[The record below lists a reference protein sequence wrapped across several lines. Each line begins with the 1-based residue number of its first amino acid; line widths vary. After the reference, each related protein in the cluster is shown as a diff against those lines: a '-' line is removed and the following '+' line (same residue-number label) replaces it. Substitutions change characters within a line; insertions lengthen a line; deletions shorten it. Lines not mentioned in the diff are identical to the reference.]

1 MAEIFA
7 LVDDIFF
14 QAKMM
19 ETAKQVGVELKS
31 FSTGEALL
39 AEWEK
44 QQPKLVVVDLNARQS
59 PMEVIAAVRARRAE
73 MRVIGFFSH
82 VQTELAQRARDA
94 GCTEVMP
101 RSKFTKELAAIFS
114 QDKEQGYA

>member
-14 QAKMM
+14 QAKIM
-19 ETAKQVGVELKS
+19 ETAKQADVELKS

-39 AEWEK
+39 TEWEK
-44 QQPKLVVVDLNARQS
+44 QTPKLVVVDLNARQS

-73 MRVIGFFSH
+73 VRVIGFFSH

-114 QDKEQGYA
+114 QAKE

>member
-1 MAEIFA
+1 VAEIFA
-7 LVDDIFF
+7 FVDDIFF

-19 ETAKQVGVELKS
+19 ETAKQAGVELKS
-31 FSTGEALL
+31 FSTGKALL

-59 PMEVIAAVRARRAE
+59 PMELIAAVRACGANI
-73 MRVIGFFSH
+73 RVIGFFSH
-82 VQTELAQRARDA
+82 VQTELAQRARDS

-101 RSKFTKELAAIFS
+101 RSKFTRELAALFS
-114 QDKEQGYA
+114 QAKK

>member
-1 MAEIFA
+1 VAEILAF
-7 LVDDIFF
+7 VDDIFF

-19 ETAKQVGVELKS
+19 ETAKHAGVELKS

-39 AEWEK
+39 AEFAK

-59 PMEVIAAVRARRAE
+59 PMEVIAAVRVRLAE
-73 MRVIGFFSH
+73 IRVIGFFSH

-114 QDKEQGYA
+114 QAKE

>member
-1 MAEIFA
+1 MAGIFA

-14 QAKMM
+14 QAKLM
-19 ETAKQVGVELKS
+19 ETAKQAGVELKS

-39 AEWEK
+39 AELEK
-44 QQPKLVVVDLNARQS
+44 QTPRLVVVDLNARQD
-59 PMEVIAAVRARRAE
+59 PMETIAAVRTRWTDT
-73 MRVIGFFSH
+73 RVIGFFSH
-82 VQTELAQRARDA
+82 VQTELAKQARDA

-114 QDKEQGYA
+114 EAKG

>member
-7 LVDDIFF
+7 FADDIFF

-19 ETAKQVGVELKS
+19 ETAKQVSVELKA
-31 FSTGEALL
+31 FSTCDALL
-39 AEWEK
+39 AEFEK

-59 PMEVIAAVRARRAE
+59 PMEVIRAVRARHAE
-73 MRVIGFFSH
+73 ILVIGFFSH
-82 VQTELAQRARDA
+82 VQTELAQRARNA
-94 GCTEVMP
+94 GCTDVMP

-114 QDKEQGYA
+114 QAKE

>member
-1 MAEIFA
+1 VAEIFA

-19 ETAKQVGVELKS
+19 ETAKQVSVELKS

-39 AEWEK
+39 AELEK

-59 PMEVIAAVRARRAE
+59 PTEAIAALRARHAE
-73 MRVIGFFSH
+73 VRVIGFFSH

-94 GCTEVMP
+94 GCTEMMP

-114 QDKEQGYA
+114 QAKE

>member
-19 ETAKQVGVELKS
+19 ETAKQVSIELKS

-39 AEWEK
+39 AEFEK

-59 PMEVIAAVRARRAE
+59 PLAVIAALRARRADI
-73 MRVIGFFSH
+73 RVVGFFSH
-82 VQTELAQRARDA
+82 VQIELAQRARDA

-114 QDKEQGYA
+114 QAKE

>member
-14 QAKMM
+14 QAKRM
-19 ETAKQVGVELKS
+19 EPAKQVGVELKS

-44 QQPKLVVVDLNARQS
+44 QPPKLVVVDLNARQS
-59 PMEVIAAVRARRAE
+59 PMEVIAAVRAGGAE
-73 MRVIGFFSH
+73 IRVIGFFSH

-101 RSKFTKELAAIFS
+101 RSKFAKELAAIFS
-114 QDKEQGYA
+114 QAKE

>member
-19 ETAKQVGVELKS
+19 ETAKQAGVELKS
-31 FSTGEALL
+31 FSTGEALS

-59 PMEVIAAVRARRAE
+59 PMGVLAAVRARRADI
-73 MRVIGFFSH
+73 RLIGFFSH

-94 GCTEVMP
+94 EIGRAHV
-101 RSKFTKELAAIFS
+101 
-114 QDKEQGYA
+114 

>member
-1 MAEIFA
+1 MTEIFA
-7 LVDDIFF
+7 FVDDIFF

-19 ETAKQVGVELKS
+19 ETAKQASVGLKS
-31 FSTGEALL
+31 FSRGEALL
-39 AEWEK
+39 AEFEK

-59 PMEVIAAVRARRAE
+59 PMEVIADVCARGAE

-82 VQTELAQRARDA
+82 VQAELAQRARDA

-114 QDKEQGYA
+114 QARE